1 MGFFPALVILCFYNK
16 VPISPQHVWLPGTYS
31 HIHRAAH
38 RPGRV
43 PQHLVVTQEVHERR
57 LSDTCKGTQRTTPVS
72 RATARQ
78 RGPEKRFAANARD
91 PTAGSRGH
99 PSFQAAAHCACAP
112 ATGRGHGRGG
122 GAPAPRCARAH
133 RAEGGEGGTHS
144 PESPNTST
152 LTLSRAAILAYLATT
167 PARTAFSRCAQAI
180 RWLLERAARRSLPI
194 GTAPTWAG
202 PSGALRGRD
211 WLARTSGR
219 LSDASVAQW

>member
-1 MGFFPALVILCFYNK
+1 MAARHLLAHPPSSPPSRTGSPA
-16 VPISPQHVWLPGTYS
+16 PGCDTGGA
-31 HIHRAAH
+31 RAKTF
-38 RPGRV
+38 R
-43 PQHLVVTQEVHERR
+43 HLQRHTEDNAGQP
-57 LSDTCKGTQRTTPVS
+57 SYRTTK
-72 RATARQ
+72 
-78 RGPEKRFAANARD
+78 GPEKRFAANARD

-112 ATGRGHGRGG
+112 AAGGGHGRGG